1 MAQSQFFS
9 LGDKPV
15 QLRGVCYSNA
25 DRITRCSEIYSYL
38 FCILTVTAPGFDC
51 ISSIYHVSLIYSGPV
66 YRWRYPLMT
75 SI

>member
-38 FCILTVTAPGFDC
+38 FCILTVTAPGFD
-51 ISSIYHVSLIYSGPV
+51 
-66 YRWRYPLMT
+66 
-75 SI
+75 